1 MSLPILTIASA
12 TAALRR
18 GEVVAY
24 PTETFYG
31 LGAIVND
38 RQALERVVALKQRDE
53 GKPISIILG
62 RAETVLQFSS
72 SLTPSVVRLISLA
85 WPGPLTVVLQA
96 RDDVDEIITGGTGTV
111 AVRVPSHAHA
121 RILADASGG
130 AITATSANKQGESP
144 PSSLEEVRAQF
155 PSGLAGVVGGEST
168 PGGFATTLVQPVG
181 RQLYVLRTGVISD
194 DTLRRWWTGDVLP
207 SSSVPSA

>member
-53 GKPISIILG
+53 GKPVSLILG

-168 PGGFATTLVQPVG
+168 PGGFATTLVRPVG

-207 SSSVPSA
+207 SSSMPSA

>member
-1 MSLPILTIASA
+1 MSIPILTITSA

-18 GEVVAY
+18 GEVIAY

-38 RQALERVVALKQRDE
+38 RHALERIVALKQRDE
-53 GKPISIILG
+53 GKPVSVILG
-62 RAETVLQFSS
+62 RAETVTSLAT

-130 AITATSANKQGESP
+130 AITATSANIQGEPP
-144 PSSLEEVRAQF
+144 PSSLEEVCAQF
-155 PSGLAGVVGGEST
+155 PSGLAGIVGGEST
-168 PGGFATTLVQPVG
+168 PGGFATTLVRPVG
-181 RQLYVLRTGVISD
+181 RQLYILRSGVITES
-194 DTLRRWWTGDVLP
+194 TLRSWWTGDVIP
-207 SSSVPSA
+207 DTSASRA

>member
-1 MSLPILTIASA
+1 MSLPLLSIASA

-31 LGAIVND
+31 LGAIIND
-38 RQALERVVALKQRDE
+38 RQALERVVALKKRDK
-53 GKPISIILG
+53 GKPISIIMG
-62 RAETVLQFSS
+62 RAEAVMQVAAR
-72 SLTPSVVRLISLA
+72 LTPSIVRLISLA

-130 AITATSANKQGESP
+130 AITSTSANIQGETP

-155 PSGLAGVVGGEST
+155 PSGLAGIVGGEST

-181 RQLYVLRTGVISD
+181 RQLYVLRSGVITD
-194 DTLRRWWTGDVLP
+194 DTLRRWWTGDVLHT
-207 SSSVPSA
+207 SSLPNA